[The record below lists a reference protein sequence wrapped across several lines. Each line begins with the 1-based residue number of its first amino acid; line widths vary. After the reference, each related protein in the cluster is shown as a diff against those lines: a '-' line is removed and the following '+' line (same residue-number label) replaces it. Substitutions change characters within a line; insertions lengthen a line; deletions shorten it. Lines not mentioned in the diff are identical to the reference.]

1 MQKLLLEFKASQVEL
16 FENYSQNKWIQHL
29 NERWPWPVTEVAFWP
44 IKLQG
49 VVHFFLHIWLLSASR
64 IELSLVSRFNKMLL
78 LYNLSN
84 ENKIQFIFVI
94 IDKSNMRKYYERDG
108 GKGVEKRQL
117 YTEVYKNLHK

>member
-1 MQKLLLEFKASQVEL
+1 
-16 FENYSQNKWIQHL
+16 
-29 NERWPWPVTEVAFWP
+29 
-44 IKLQG
+44 
-49 VVHFFLHIWLLSASR
+49 
-64 IELSLVSRFNKMLL
+64 MLL

-94 IDKSNMRKYYERDG
+94 IDKSNMRKYYEGDG